1 MFPRYMARRIA
12 LVLLAAATT
21 LLSGCAGQPAL
32 APPDY
37 RPVAGK
43 DPRSLAADYMQRRA
57 GKPPLL
63 VGADEYA
70 WEFLLVPGDDL
81 ADKGSGSC
89 NKKPGT

>member
-63 VGADEYA
+63 VGADDYTRGNFCRLPETA
-70 WEFLLVPGDDL
+70 
-81 ADKGSGSC
+81 
-89 NKKPGT
+89 